1 MIRQAISCDICA
13 SEKKQTNHWFVAY
26 EQAGELRVSGWNS
39 RNRQRPGA
47 KHLCGQ
53 TCLHKLVDDFMA
65 RTLVKVPA
73 SSEVSEQE
81 VESSYALAS
90 SQIAPNQLND
100 TSLTTSS
107 RNYQRPELPSYS
119 RPETPSYSRPET
131 PAYTRPETA
140 THARPERSS
149 SSRTETPGYAHA
161 EVFADEFESSARL
174 IPSPAV
180 AAATSQPIH
189 RVPAELV
196 RMPGRKQEEERA
208 TPPAEAPRYSS
219 RNWRS
224 EAWERERERELRA
237 ASRLRSNG

>member
-26 EQAGELRVSGWNS
+26 EQAGELRVSGWCS

-65 RTLVKVPA
+65 RTLVKSPSVA
-73 SSEVSEQE
+73 DNYEQE
-81 VESSYALAS
+81 QEASYPALAS
-90 SQIAPNQLND
+90 SQYND
-100 TSLTTSS
+100 TSLTAPARNYARAESAPHIDTSLAASS
-107 RNYQRPELPSYS
+107 RNRS
-119 RPETPSYSRPET
+119 RVEASS
-131 PAYTRPETA
+131 TR
-140 THARPERSS
+140 
-149 SSRTETPGYAHA
+149 SRTEAPVYAQA
-161 EVFADEFESSARL
+161 ETFGDDFESSARL
-174 IPSPAV
+174 IPSPA
-180 AAATSQPIH
+180 AAPAASTASPIH

-196 RMPGRKQEEERA
+196 RMPGRAHSEERA
-208 TPPAEAPRYSS
+208 APPADAPHYSS

-237 ASRLRSNG
+237 AARLRSNG

>member
-1 MIRQAISCDICA
+1 VIRQAISCDICA

-73 SSEVSEQE
+73 SAETAEQEAEVSTP
-81 VESSYALAS
+81 VLAA
-90 SQIAPNQLND
+90 SQYND
-100 TSLTTSS
+100 TSLAAPARTYT
-107 RNYQRPELPSYS
+107 RPEVPSYTP
-119 RPETPSYSRPET
+119 RTETPSY
-131 PAYTRPETA
+131 
-140 THARPERSS
+140 ARAESS
-149 SSRTETPGYAHA
+149 SLSSSET
-161 EVFADEFESSARL
+161 FSDEFESSARL
-174 IPSPAV
+174 IPSPA
-180 AAATSQPIH
+180 AAALTPAAAH
-189 RVPAELV
+189 RAPAELV
-196 RMPGRKQEEERA
+196 RMPGRGHNDDRA
-208 TPPAEAPRYSS
+208 AAPSETPRYSS

-237 ASRLRSNG
+237 AARLRSNG

>member
-26 EQAGELRVSGWNS
+26 EQAGELRVSGWCS

-65 RTLVKVPA
+65 RTLVKSPSVA
-73 SSEVSEQE
+73 ENYEQE
-81 VESSYALAS
+81 QEASYPAITS
-90 SQIAPNQLND
+90 SQYND
-100 TSLTTSS
+100 TSLTAPARSYARVESSPHVDASLTASS
-107 RNYQRPELPSYS
+107 RIRS
-119 RPETPSYSRPET
+119 RVEAS
-131 PAYTRPETA
+131 TR
-140 THARPERSS
+140 
-149 SSRTETPGYAHA
+149 SRTEAPAYAQT
-161 EVFADEFESSARL
+161 ETFGDDFESSARL
-174 IPSPAV
+174 IPSPA
-180 AAATSQPIH
+180 AAPAATTSQPIH

-196 RMPGRKQEEERA
+196 RMPGRAHGEERTA
-208 TPPAEAPRYSS
+208 APPDEPRYSS

-237 ASRLRSNG
+237 AARLRSNG